1 MLQDNLYQLLSYNL
15 SEPGDRITATIRL
28 NKEHPVFQ
36 GHFPGNPILP
46 GVCTIQIIKD
56 LIDRGMGA
64 KYMLT
69 KAGNV
74 KYLGFVNPVANPE
87 MLFDLALKQA
97 DTGVVACTATASAGG
112 NTTCSFKGEFTRLVH
127 PA

>member
-1 MLQDNLYQLLSYNL
+1 MLQDNLYQLLSFSL
-15 SEPGDRITATIRL
+15 SEPGDRITANVRL

-46 GVCTIQIIKD
+46 GVCTIQIIKE
-56 LIDRGMGA
+56 LVDRGKDA
-64 KYMLT
+64 KFMLT

-87 MLFDLALKQA
+87 VLFDLVLKLSE
-97 DTGVVACTATASAGG
+97 TGVIACHATVSAGG
-112 NTTCSFKGEFTRLVH
+112 TTTCSFKGEFTRQ
-127 PA
+127 

>member
-1 MLQDNLYQLLSYNL
+1 MLQDNLYQLLSFKL
-15 SEPGDRITATIRL
+15 SEPGDRITATVRL

-56 LIDRGMGA
+56 LVERGMEA
-64 KYMLT
+64 KCMLT

-74 KYLGFVNPVANPE
+74 KYLGFVNPVTNPE
-87 MLFDLALKQA
+87 VVFDLALKQA
-97 DTGVVACTATASAGG
+97 DNGVVSCSATASAGG
-112 NTTCSFKGEFTRLVH
+112 NTTCSFKGEFSLK
-127 PA
+127 